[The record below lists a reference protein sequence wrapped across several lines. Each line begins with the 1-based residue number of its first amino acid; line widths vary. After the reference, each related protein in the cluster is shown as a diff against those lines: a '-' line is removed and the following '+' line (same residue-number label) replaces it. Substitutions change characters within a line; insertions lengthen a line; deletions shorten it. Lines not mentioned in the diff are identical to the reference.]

1 MDKPTAQHLIRLA
14 LGAAQSRAA
23 GLDAAD
29 QALMVSAV
37 QMDVIERL
45 TPVQRGRV
53 LKRALMAPYPQGFF
67 LALRACGGLRRILP
81 EVDALFGVP
90 LIGEGPEPIDIGE
103 HQLGVLGQATRR
115 SAPLAVRWAALL
127 QKIGMGRT
135 PPLFW
140 PSHVG
145 HEMRGLALLAPL
157 SARIALAP
165 ASLDLAALAITETE
179 RVHRASKLRA
189 GPIAALLARTEAE
202 TRPDRFAQLLEVCIC
217 DHAAH
222 PGHGEADYTKAPRMR
237 QALAAYLAVAP
248 QGRDAQA
255 LLQARAE
262 AIDVALRTDTTED

>member
-45 TPVQRGRV
+45 TPVQRGRA
-53 LKRALMAPYPQGFF
+53 LERALMAPYPQGFF
-67 LALRACGGLRRILP
+67 LALRACAGLKRLLP

-90 LIGEGPEPIDIGE
+90 YLAEGPEPIDVGE
-103 HQLGVLGQATRR
+103 HQLRVLAQAARR
-115 SAPLAVRWAALL
+115 SAPLAVRCAALL

-140 PSHVG
+140 PHHVG
-145 HEMRGLALLAPL
+145 HEVRGLALLAPL

-165 ASLDLAALAITETE
+165 AALDLAALAIAEAE
-179 RVHRASKLRA
+179 RVHRASTLQA
-189 GPIAALLARTEAE
+189 GSIVALLARTQAE
-202 TRPDRFAQLLEVCIC
+202 TRPDRLAQLLEVCIC
-217 DHAAH
+217 DHAAYT
-222 PGHGEADYTKAPRMR
+222 GHGEA
-237 QALAAYLAVAP
+237 
-248 QGRDAQA
+248 G
-255 LLQARAE
+255 
-262 AIDVALRTDTTED
+262 